1 MPPYLNSQ
9 APLPRSYQ
17 SDIANSVLKKGSSLV
32 VLPTGMGKTLLAL
45 LVAEKMLEKGN
56 VLMLAPTKPLATQHE
71 KTVREW
77 MDLRE
82 DQILFISGQ
91 INAQKRVPLY
101 KADARFI
108 ISTPQTI
115 ANDLEKGRLEWKGFS
130 LVIFDEVH
138 RAIGKYAYTK
148 VAKVA
153 DENKTMVL
161 GLTAS
166 PGGNKKKIQ
175 EILDALN
182 IKNVEIRTSED
193 EDVKKYVKPLKIK
206 WIEVHLTP
214 EIRIIKKIL
223 EDMIKDRTQTLKKM
237 GFRSRFATKKEM
249 SELRAKILA
258 SNSSLKFSALS
269 YHATLFS
276 TQHMLELL
284 ETQGVQALKRFIKK
298 VRERQE
304 SKAQKR
310 LLNDKRFKILE
321 ERLQNCQEH
330 PKLDKLITILR
341 EKPKD
346 EKFIVFSQYRDQ
358 VEVIE
363 QALNASGFCAKKFMG
378 KKDGVTQKA
387 QAKTI
392 EEFREGKFNILVATS
407 IGEEGLDIPSVD
419 TVIFYEPVPSEI
431 RQIQRRGRAGRAKLG
446 NMIGLIAKGTRDE
459 AFYWSAKK
467 KEHKMQKIVSGLSG
481 RIALVADWKKNDEE
495 YQKVDE
501 QKIER
506 SEIRKKVKESA
517 KKKKKE
523 KKSSKAPSDNKKRG
537 QTKMSDFF

>member
-1 MPPYLNSQ
+1 MPLYLNSQ

-17 SDIANSVLKKGSSLV
+17 SDIAKSVLEKGSSLV

-45 LVAEKMLEKGN
+45 LVAEKMLEKGR
-56 VLMLAPTKPLATQHE
+56 VLMLAPTKPLAAQHE

-77 MDLRE
+77 VDLRE

-91 INAQKRVPLY
+91 ITAKKRIPLY
-101 KADARFI
+101 KAEARFI

-115 ANDLEKGRLEWKGFS
+115 ANDIEKGRLEWKGFS

-153 DENKTMVL
+153 DENNTMVL

-193 EDVKKYVKPLKIK
+193 EDVKKYIKPLKIK
-206 WIEVHLTP
+206 WVEVQLTP
-214 EIRIIKKIL
+214 NIRAIKKIL
-223 EDMIKDRTQTLKKM
+223 EEMIKDRVQTLSKM
-237 GFRSRFATKKEM
+237 GFRGGLSTKKGM

-258 SNSSLKFSALS
+258 SNSSLKYSALS

-276 TQHMLELL
+276 TLHMLELL
-284 ETQGVQALKRFIKK
+284 ETQGVQALRRFIKK

-310 LLNDKRFKILE
+310 LLNDKRFKIVE
-321 ERLQNCQEH
+321 EKLKDCEEH
-330 PKLDKLITILR
+330 PKLDKLMEILKKR
-341 EKPKD
+341 PKD
-346 EKFIVFSQYRDQ
+346 ERFIVFSQYRDQ

-363 QALNASGFCAKKFMG
+363 QALNASGFSSKKFMG

-467 KEHKMQKIVSGLSG
+467 KEHKMQKIVSVLSG
-481 RIALVADWKKNDEE
+481 RTGPSGPWKRHDEDYEKADENRLVKKT
-495 YQKVDE
+495 
-501 QKIER
+501 
-506 SEIRKKVKESA
+506 S
-517 KKKKKE
+517 KKKKSVKTTTKKE
-523 KKSSKAPSDNKKRG
+523 SGDRQKKSG